1 MTTTYA
7 IILACIAFM
16 LVIGAVRGNPGR
28 AVADTALLVILFG
41 VITIVDIVFSQ
52 FMDTGDA
59 AKSVAIAFAA
69 GFALDALYGLLA
81 PQRQRA
87 RDKKLRRLMKRRA

>member
-1 MTTTYA
+1 VTSFA
-7 IILACIAFM
+7 IIVGCIAFM
-16 LVIGAVRGNPGR
+16 IVVASVRGNPGR
-28 AVADTALLVILFG
+28 GVADAALLVILIG
-41 VITIVDIVFSQ
+41 IITMADFILGQ

-59 AKSVAIAFAA
+59 GKSVGIAFAA

-81 PQRQRA
+81 PERQRA